1 MCIAAVPIDL
11 TLCFVAR
18 SHISTSL
25 PGLGHSPAPT
35 AIDLSSGEKV
45 IELIAR
51 ASGIVS
57 IKAPSLARQN
67 STSNAP
73 PTTPRLDAIVDPSCE
88 KAIIMLMLPNPPAAR
103 RVHMR
108 VPVDTFQSLSSFH
121 AVINFEPSGENL
133 IACVDLLTGKVRR
146 SRQVLR
152 S

>member
-67 STSNAP
+67 STSNTP
-73 PTTPRLDAIVDPSCE
+73 PSSPRLDAIVDPSCK
-88 KAIIMLMLPNPPAAR
+88 KAIIMLMLPNPPATQQNQKQD
-103 RVHMR
+103 
-108 VPVDTFQSLSSFH
+108 PNKTNQS
-121 AVINFEPSGENL
+121 
-133 IACVDLLTGKVRR
+133 
-146 SRQVLR
+146 
-152 S
+152 